1 MVALLD
7 TLAKYG
13 LIIFKNVRRNLL
25 RTVLTSLGTMVL
37 VLVITLIWSV
47 LHFLDEAMADKATNF
62 KVIVTERW
70 QIPSRMPFAYAA
82 TLREAAARPDSDDI
96 RPKDWATWQFYG
108 GTLDPKNRTRE
119 NSLFFI
125 CMQPEKIPTMVD
137 ELEDFKGARMEQLQ
151 QLVRKMQD
159 QRNAVIVGTGV
170 LNRLGKKVG
179 ERMKITSFNY
189 KDIDLEVEI
198 VGSPPEGTRHDMS
211 CFMNADYLNMAFEDY
226 KQRNKGKAHPL
237 ADKTLGLVWLRVDNK
252 GDFER
257 LAAQIMNSPLY
268 ANPAVKC
275 ESASSAVSTFLE
287 SMKDIFWA
295 MRWLLAPAVLV
306 TLSLVIANAIS
317 ISVRERRM
325 EIAVLKVLG
334 FRPAHVLGLILGE
347 AVLIGAL
354 SGLLSAGGTYL
365 LVDKVFGGITFPIA
379 FFSKFFIPVN
389 AVWWG
394 FSIGTLTAFAG
405 AIVPAWTARSVKVA
419 DVFAKVA

>member
-1 MVALLD
+1 MISLLD
-7 TLAKYG
+7 TLGKYV

-25 RTVLTSLGTMVL
+25 RTILTSMGTMVL

-47 LHFLDEAMADKATNF
+47 LHFLDRAMSDKASNF

-70 QIPSRMPFAYAA
+70 QIPSRMPWAYGASLRDAAA
-82 TLREAAARPDSDDI
+82 TGPDDVH
-96 RPKDWATWQFYG
+96 PKDSCTWQFYG

-137 ELEDFKGARMEQLQ
+137 ELEDLQGERMAELKR
-151 QLVRKMQD
+151 LTDKMQS
-159 QRNAVIVGTGV
+159 QRNGV
-170 LNRLGKKVG
+170 LVGSGVLSRLKKKVG
-179 ERMKITSFNY
+179 ERMTITSFNY
-189 KDIDLEVEI
+189 KGIDLEVEI
-198 VGSPPEGTRHDMS
+198 LGIPPEGTRHDMS
-211 CFMNADYLNMAFEDY
+211 CFMNADYLNAAFDDY
-226 KQRNKGKAHPL
+226 KSSHKNQPHPL
-237 ADKTLGLVWLRVDNK
+237 ADKTLGLVWLRVDTK
-252 GDFER
+252 ADYER
-257 LAAQIMNSPLY
+257 VAAQIVSSPLY

-275 ESASSAVSTFLE
+275 ESASSAVTTFLE
-287 SMKDIFWA
+287 SLKDIFWA

-354 SGLLSAGGTYL
+354 SGLASAGGAYL
-365 LVDKVFGGITFPIA
+365 LVNRVFGGINFPIA
-379 FFSKFFIPVN
+379 FFSKFFIPVE
-389 AVWWG
+389 AVGWG
-394 FSIGTLTAFAG
+394 LAVGTLTAFAG
-405 AIVPAWTARSVKVA
+405 SIVPAWSARAVKVA

>member
-1 MVALLD
+1 MLEILT

-47 LHFLDEAMADKATNF
+47 LHFLDNAMAEKANNF

-70 QIPSRMPFAYAA
+70 QIPSRMPFAYADS
-82 TLREAAARPDSDDI
+82 LSDAAAREPGDLHPRD
-96 RPKDWATWQFYG
+96 ACTWQFYG
-108 GTLDPKNRTRE
+108 GTIDPKNRTRE

-125 CMQPEKIPTMVD
+125 CLQPDKIPTMVD
-137 ELEDFKGARMEQLQ
+137 ELEDLKGARMEQLQ
-151 QLVRKMQD
+151 QIVRKIEE
-159 QRNAVIVGTGV
+159 QRNGVMVGSGI
-170 LNRLGKKVG
+170 LKRLGKKVG

-189 KDIDLEVEI
+189 KDIDLEVDI

-211 CFMNADYLNMAFEDY
+211 CFMNRDYLNMAFEDY
-226 KQRNKGKAHPL
+226 KARNKGKSHPL
-237 ADKTLGLVWLRVDNK
+237 ADKTLGLVWLRVDSRA
-252 GDFER
+252 DFER
-257 LAAQIMNSPLY
+257 VAAQIMSSPEY

-275 ESASSAVSTFLE
+275 ESASSAISAFLE
-287 SMKDIFWA
+287 SMQDIFWG

-334 FRPAHVLGLILGE
+334 FRPGHVLGLILGE
-347 AVLIGAL
+347 AVLIGAV
-354 SGLLSAGGTYL
+354 SGLISAGGAHL
-365 LVDKVFGGITFPIA
+365 LVNNVFGGINFPIA
-379 FFSKFFIPVN
+379 FFSKFFIPVD

-394 FSIGTLTAFAG
+394 LSIGSLTAFAG
-405 AIVPAWTARSVKVA
+405 AIIPAWSARSVKVA